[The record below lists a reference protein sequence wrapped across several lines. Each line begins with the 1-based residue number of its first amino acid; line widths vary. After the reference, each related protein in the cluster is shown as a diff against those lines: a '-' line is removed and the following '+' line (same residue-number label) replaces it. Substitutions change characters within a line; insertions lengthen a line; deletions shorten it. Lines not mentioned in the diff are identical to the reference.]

1 MGDEKMD
8 MKLYGIILL
17 TSVLIG
23 IFLSFLIIKRNDGI
37 MRENH
42 LIQARLLAN
51 AMDME
56 DFSTLTG
63 SKDDMNLLEYKK
75 IKAQFAS
82 IKEGNKRYRFIYL
95 IGRNQNGEVFFFVDN
110 EPEGSPDESE
120 AGDSYDEVP
129 FEFVTVFE
137 TGIEAVAGP
146 VTDRWGKWI
155 TALIPIK
162 DKNTGRLL
170 AVLGLDTDASR
181 WELEVVQNSALMVAL
196 VILVGL
202 FTNLFIQLRI
212 THRELDTNQIKLKK
226 NESFMRSLLGS
237 IPDSILILNMEG
249 VIKSVN
255 QVYSGIK
262 NEDIIGKSAISFLN
276 QEYEKPF
283 RDAIYKASKTGELQ
297 TVEAIIDLP
306 DGQHYF
312 LIRLILTSLK
322 ENEKSIVL
330 IATDITK
337 LKNVEKELKK
347 IQDYLTNIIDS
358 MPSIL
363 IGVDS
368 DGNVTQWNNEA
379 HRTTG
384 ISVKEAVGQ
393 PLLRM
398 FPRLSPQKEMIE
410 KVIKNHEILTCHR
423 MTYKKENETIYEDLT
438 IYPLITEDAEG
449 AEIRIDDVT
458 EYTKMEELII
468 QSERMVSVGGLAAG
482 MAHEINNPL
491 AGMMQSANVIAN
503 RLGKQ
508 IDLPANKKAAEEAGT
523 TIDAIKSFMEARS
536 IPRMLQTISDSGQRA
551 AAIIDNMIN
560 FVIKRDSG
568 KTCINIR
575 ELMDQAIELADTDY
589 KMKKEYN
596 FRQIEIVRKYGENIP
611 TVICEGTKIKQVLLN
626 IIRNGTEAMYEA
638 KTKDPQLVFY
648 TWHDKADNIICVEI
662 TDNGPGMDE
671 ELQKHIFEPFFTTK
685 KTGERTGLGLS
696 ISYYIITEDHK
707 GEIEVESQPGEG
719 SKFRIRLPIEKPE
732 DETGKQ

>member
-1 MGDEKMD
+1 MAEKKRD
-8 MKLYGIILL
+8 TKFYGIILL
-17 TSVLIG
+17 TSILIS
-23 IFLSFLIIKRNDGI
+23 IFLSYLIIKRNDGI

-42 LIQARLLAN
+42 LIQARIITN
-51 AMDME
+51 AMDLE

-63 SKDDMNLLEYKK
+63 SKDDITLLEYKK

-82 IKEGNKRYRFIYL
+82 IKEANGRYRFIYL
-95 IGRNQNGEVFFFVDN
+95 MGRNKNGEVFFFVDN
-110 EPEGSPDESE
+110 EPAGSPDESE

-129 FEFVTVFE
+129 FEFVAVFE
-137 TGIEAVAGP
+137 TGTEAAAGP

-170 AVLGLDTDASR
+170 AVLGLDIDASR
-181 WELEVVQNSALMVAL
+181 WELEVVQNSALMVGL

-212 THRELDTNQIKLKK
+212 THRKLDLNQIKLKK
-226 NESFMRSLLGS
+226 NESFLQSLLGS

-249 VIKSVN
+249 VIESVN
-255 QVYSGIK
+255 QVYSGVK

-283 RDAIYKASKTGELQ
+283 RDAIYKAVKTGELQ

-312 LIRLILTSLK
+312 FIRLILTSLK

-347 IQDYLTNIIDS
+347 IQNYLTNIIDS

-368 DGNVTQWNNEA
+368 DGNVTQWNSEA

-384 ISVKEAVGQ
+384 ITVEEAVGQ
-393 PLLRM
+393 SLLRV

-410 KVIKNHEILTCHR
+410 KVIKNHETLTCHR
-423 MTYKKENETIYEDLT
+423 MTYKKENKTIYEDLT
-438 IYPLITEDAEG
+438 IYPLIADG

-468 QSERMVSVGGLAAG
+468 QSEKMVSVGGLAAG

-503 RLGKQ
+503 RLGEK
-508 IDLPANKKAAEEAGT
+508 IDLPANIKAAEEAGT

-536 IPRMLQTISDSGQRA
+536 IPRMLQTINDSGQRA

-560 FVIKRDSG
+560 FVVKRDRG
-568 KTCINIR
+568 KSSENIQQ
-575 ELMDQAIELADTDY
+575 LMDQVIELAETDY
-589 KMKKEYN
+589 KLKKVYN
-596 FRQIEIVRKYGENIP
+596 FRKIDIVKKYEENIP
-611 TVICEGTKIKQVLLN
+611 LVVCEGAKIKQVLLN
-626 IIRNGTEAMYEA
+626 LIRNGTEAMYDA
-638 KTKDPQLVFY
+638 KTEKPQITFHLWFQ
-648 TWHDKADNIICVEI
+648 KADNTICMEII
-662 TDNGPGMDE
+662 DNGPGMDE

-685 KTGERTGLGLS
+685 KTGEGTGLGLS
-696 ISYYIITEDHK
+696 ISYFIITEDHR

-719 SKFRIRLPIEKPE
+719 SKFRIRLPVENL
-732 DETGKQ
+732 DNETE